1 MPSGFFPRAVSA
13 LSDSSAFGYVLEVD
27 WDGDGNFNSEL
38 DNITEYTLA
47 VESIRGRNYASQL
60 TGRSQAGQLQ
70 AVLNNRDGRFSSFL
84 ASGPL
89 YGDILPGRKVRLRT
103 QFPQYVLWTGVLD
116 RIEPKTAPGLEATA
130 TLYASGVFVKLSG
143 PNNKVS
149 PPALANTTT
158 GAAVQAILDEAG
170 WDSSRIV
177 DAGSVEMR
185 RWFTENVGALTALQE
200 MEDAEQGFLYE
211 GLAWDIVFE
220 SRYNRDVN
228 HLTSEVTYSDD
239 PALTYKYES
248 IDQSDPLREIFNV
261 FEATVQPYEVDSS
274 AVLWTLSGESPSL
287 AAGSSRT
294 YIAAASS
301 LNGDAVAYVEEWV
314 TPVMGTDITQS
325 GVSDSDVSVQVSK
338 TARTMFITVTN
349 NHATSAATITLMQA
363 RGTPVLK
370 LNAFK
375 ISDEDA
381 ASQTAYGRRTYPLPS
396 PWYGNSAFAEGTA
409 EYVLA
414 RHAAPRPILTL
425 GFTASKTAA
434 LRLESLQRQISDRV
448 TVEADNNAM
457 LGINGDFYVEAIRH
471 RVTPGPLHQATLF
484 LSPAAADPGYWQ
496 LDVDELDVGTKL
508 AY

>member
-1 MPSGFFPRAVSA
+1 MPSGWFPRAVSA
-13 LSDSSAFGYVLEVD
+13 LSDSSTFGYVLEVD

-38 DNITEYTLA
+38 DNITAYTMA
-47 VESIRGRNYASQL
+47 VDCVRGRNYASQL
-60 TGRSQAGQLQ
+60 TGRSQAGSLQ
-70 AVLNNRDGRFSSFL
+70 AVLKNRDGRFSSFL

-103 QFPQYVLWTGVLD
+103 KFPQYVLWTGVLD
-116 RIEPKTAPGLEATA
+116 RIEPRTAPGLDAVA

-149 PPALANTTT
+149 PPALADTTT

-170 WDSSRIV
+170 WDSSRII
-177 DAGSVEMR
+177 DPGTVEMR
-185 RWFTENVGALTALQE
+185 RWFIENAGALSALQE

-228 HLTSEVTYSDD
+228 HLTAEVIYSDD
-239 PALTYKYES
+239 TALTYKYES

-274 AVLWTLSGESPSL
+274 AVLWTLSGETPSL

-294 YIAAASS
+294 YIAAASTVGGES
-301 LNGDAVAYVEEWV
+301 VAYVEEWV
-314 TPVMGTDITQS
+314 TPVMGTDITQT
-325 GVSDSDVSVQVSK
+325 GVSDSDIAISVSK

-349 NHATSAATITLMQA
+349 NHASAAATITLMQA

-381 ASQTAYGRRTYPLPS
+381 ASQAAYGRRTYPLPS

-409 EYVLA
+409 EYVLD
-414 RHAAPRPILTL
+414 RHAEPRPILAL
-425 GFTASKTAA
+425 GFTASKSSA

-448 TVEADNNAM
+448 TVEADNNAL
-457 LGINGDFYVEAIRH
+457 LGINGDFYVEAIQH
-471 RVTPGPLHQATLF
+471 RLSPGPLHQTKLF
-484 LSPAAADPGYWQ
+484 LSPAEADPGYWL
-496 LDVDELDVGTKL
+496 LDVDELDAGTKL